1 MTNEKRKYYMETIIP
16 NLKNAGVTL
25 DQLSEELDYRDRN
38 GITEAR
44 EGWDDD
50 LYLYSTEEL
59 EDAEELWD
67 EVAQVNKSKTSS
79 EEQR

>member
-1 MTNEKRKYYMETIIP
+1 MTNEKRKYCMETIIP

-50 LYLYSTEEL
+50 LYFYSTEEL

-67 EVAQVNKSKTSS
+67 EVA
-79 EEQR
+79 

>member
-1 MTNEKRKYYMETIIP
+1 MTNEKRKYCMKSIIP

-59 EDAEELWD
+59 EDAEELWN
-67 EVAQVNKSKTSS
+67 EVA
-79 EEQR
+79 